1 MTTHQPNVQHL
12 LRRRSDDRVLG
23 GVASGLGDY
32 FNVDPLLIRIGFVG
46 LMVFGGSGLFLYLV
60 AWALIPDDATHQSAA
75 ERFLGRSGGGVRVLL
90 WLLLFLVILGA
101 VANVVGGGNG
111 AAVIAAILVVGF
123 GAVLLGRNGS
133 GEVAAQATSTTTGVA
148 ADETG
153 AGASVAP
160 PAPVVVRRPSRPPSP
175 LAWYV
180 LGAMLIGLGALALV
194 DNVAGVE
201 IAFAQYFGLALG
213 LIGIGLVIGAWFGHA
228 RWLILLGILVL
239 PFAWAASLIDVPL
252 EGGWGSQRYSPTTAN
267 ELQSE
272 YRLVGGRIWLD
283 LTRLEGTEPVELAA
297 SVAAGQIVVI
307 LPQDATVDLDASVGG
322 GELEMLG
329 ERQNGTQLTDRL
341 VMEGDGPTLTI
352 DLETGFGDLR
362 VETRPSPEDR

>member
-90 WLLLFLVILGA
+90 WLLLFLVIVGA
-101 VANVVGGGNG
+101 LANVVGGANG
-111 AAVIAAILVVGF
+111 GAVIAAILVVGF
-123 GAVLLGRNGS
+123 GAVLLSRNGS
-133 GEVAAQATSTTTGVA
+133 GEVAQATPATTGGA
-148 ADETG
+148 AEEAG
-153 AGASVAP
+153 AGAAAAA

-175 LAWYV
+175 LGWYV
-180 LGAMLIGLGALALV
+180 LGATLIGLGALALV
-194 DNVAGVE
+194 DNLAGVE
-201 IAFAQYFGLALG
+201 IAFAQYFGLAIG

-239 PFAWAASLIDVPL
+239 PFAWAASLVDVPL
-252 EGGWGSQRYSPTTAN
+252 EGGWGSQRYSPATAG

-283 LTRLEGTEPVELAA
+283 LTRLEGTEPIELAA
-297 SVAAGQIVVI
+297 SVGAGQLVLI
-307 LPQDATVDLDASVGG
+307 LPEDATVDLDASVGG
-322 GELEMLG
+322 GELLVLG
-329 ERQNGTQLTDRL
+329 ESQNGTQLSDRL
-341 VMEGDGPTLTI
+341 VMDGDGPELTI
-352 DLETGFGDLR
+352 NLETGLGDLR
-362 VETRPSPEDR
+362 VETRPSREGQ